1 MVAVVKVAI
10 QGDAAVGVAVTD
22 VALNPLTVVQNKK

>member
-10 QGDAAVGVAVTD
+10 QGDVAVGVAITD
-22 VALNPLTVVQNKK
+22 VALDSLTVVQNKK